1 MFHLVISIICAVIIF
16 NQAPSP
22 TTPAES
28 TDSLFTIEKWTYQQ
42 GGRRDPF
49 EPLVGLDL
57 GEGGK
62 ASHLSVENLSLI
74 GVLWGDKGYYGLVK
88 DGLNNGYIL
97 KKGDRVAGGRVAEIN
112 RQGII
117 FEITHA
123 GVKTKYELRLQQKE
137 RR

>member
-1 MFHLVISIICAVIIF
+1 MFHLVISIVCAVMIF
-16 NQAPSP
+16 NQVP
-22 TTPAES
+22 TTPAAA
-28 TDSLFTIEKWTYQQ
+28 DSLFPVEKWAYKQ

-49 EPLVGLDL
+49 VPLVGLDL

-62 ASHLSVENLSLI
+62 ASHLSVENLTLI

-97 KKGDRVAGGRVAEIN
+97 KKGDRVAGGRVAQIN